1 MEARESLLSELE
13 VAVRSGSQTRR
24 LETLR
29 RVTDLFLGTADLL
42 NEEQI
47 DLFDNVLGQLT
58 SKIEATALAE
68 LSQRLAPTDCAPS
81 EIIRRLAWHDE
92 IKVAGPVLEQSSRL
106 GPADLLEIAQTK
118 SQGHLFAISGRTQVE
133 EEVSEVLVRRGEGPV
148 AMRLAA
154 NCGARFSQDS
164 LLALSGRAE
173 TDPRLARELVR
184 RGDLPAQMV
193 RRLVSLASE
202 TALTRLLASAPDR
215 ATDIQYALSN
225 VSASVEKEIS
235 RDYTEARMS
244 ISSMHEEGILN
255 EAALAEFA
263 LSAMFE
269 HVVVAL
275 AILCSVPVDVVDR
288 LMHSEQIDALLVPC
302 KAAGLAWATVLAMLK
317 MKHADYS
324 PSNQKMQH
332 AKAEYQNLS
341 VATAQRVLRFW
352 QVRERTSG
360 QTAP

>member
-58 SKIEATALAE
+58 SRIEATALAE

-173 TDPRLARELVR
+173 TDPRLCERAGPTGRSSSPN
-184 RGDLPAQMV
+184 GSSP
-193 RRLVSLASE
+193 RLSGFRDCAHSLACLCARSG
-202 TALTRLLASAPDR
+202 
-215 ATDIQYALSN
+215 N
-225 VSASVEKEIS
+225 GHSV
-235 RDYTEARMS
+235 
-244 ISSMHEEGILN
+244 
-255 EAALAEFA
+255 
-263 LSAMFE
+263 
-269 HVVVAL
+269 
-275 AILCSVPVDVVDR
+275 CP
-288 LMHSEQIDALLVPC
+288 EQCL
-302 KAAGLAWATVLAMLK
+302 
-317 MKHADYS
+317 
-324 PSNQKMQH
+324 
-332 AKAEYQNLS
+332 
-341 VATAQRVLRFW
+341 
-352 QVRERTSG
+352 RER
-360 QTAP
+360 